1 MTSLPLGPQ
10 LDAPDFAPFW
20 DGCREHRLLV
30 QGCSN
35 GHLAWPPRPAC
46 PVCCDLT
53 RIWQQVEG
61 RGRLYSWTI
70 IRRTHVAALSD
81 LLPFAVGIVSLDSHP
96 SVRFVGR
103 CLSDGSDL
111 RLGAEMEV
119 VFERVDER
127 LTLPL
132 WRALADRR

>member
-1 MTSLPLGPQ
+1 VTSPSLGPQ

-30 QGCSN
+30 QRCGN

-46 PVCCDLT
+46 PVCSDLT
-53 RIWQQVEG
+53 RIWQEVEG
-61 RGRLYSWTI
+61 RGRLYSWTVVH
-70 IRRTHVAALSD
+70 RTSVTALAD
-81 LLPFAVGIVSLDSHP
+81 LLPFAVGIVSLNSHP
-96 SVRFVGR
+96 SIRFVGR

-111 RLGAEMEV
+111 SLGAEMGV

-127 LTLPL
+127 LTLPI
-132 WRALADRR
+132 WRPLGDR